1 MNGNAVVVGGGPGGL
16 LAAHALAG
24 RGWYVTVLERAC
36 YPAADCAGP
45 QPRRGAPQSHCLH
58 MLMGAGAQAFDMLV
72 PRWRTALLER
82 GALPFDALRD
92 AAMQLPAGWLP
103 RTASGITMYAC
114 SRTLLENVLATEL
127 TRYPNARVV
136 QTSKVTGLAFEDDR
150 VIGLR
155 TASDDRLGAD
165 LVVDT
170 SGTASRLAQWLAQ
183 RDGPESEP
191 VWPETV
197 VPSPWH
203 YASRW
208 FRIPAAQSPDWLCL
222 TAAPSGDRMP
232 AAMMLRAE
240 DDFWNVVLLSRDGTS
255 IPDSDNGFL
264 AFTAPLAEGRFNKAL
279 QGAVPASPIHHYGRT
294 TNRVRRM
301 ETVTDWP
308 KGLAALGDS
317 VMTLDPYFGL
327 GMTNAAR
334 GAVLLAEHLDRDRQD
349 AFNGAAF
356 QTDLARRNRAAWQLA
371 TGQDETGRPLPPDGT
386 GLVQAYAAAPD
397 DPDLA
402 RAVLEVQHLL
412 RPADS
417 LRKGKAA

>member
-1 MNGNAVVVGGGPGGL
+1 MSGTAIVVGGGPGGL

-24 RGWYVTVLERAC
+24 RGWQVTVLERSR
-36 YPAADCAGP
+36 YPAAGDAVP

-58 MLMGAGAQAFDMLV
+58 MLMGAGAQAFDALV
-72 PRWRTALLER
+72 PHWRGALIDR
-82 GALPFDALRD
+82 GALPFDALKD
-92 AAMQLPAGWLP
+92 AAMRIPTGWLP

-114 SRTLLENVLATEL
+114 SRTLLEHVLCAEL
-127 TRYPNARVV
+127 LRQRHARVIQSSHV
-136 QTSKVTGLAFEDDR
+136 KGLVIDKGQVTGLR
-150 VIGLR
+150 V
-155 TASDDRLGAD
+155 GAD
-165 LVVDT
+165 EVLKAELVIDA
-170 SGTASRLAQWLAQ
+170 SGTASRLAHWLA
-183 RDGPESEP
+183 DHSGPD
-191 VWPETV
+191 VDRMWPETI

-208 FRIPAAQSPDWLCL
+208 FRIPAAQSPDWHCL
-222 TAAPSGDRMP
+222 TAAPQGKGMH

-240 DDFWNVVLLSRDGTS
+240 ADFWNVVLLSRDGAS
-255 IPDSDNGFL
+255 IPDTDEGFL

-301 ETVTDWP
+301 ETIADWP

-334 GAVLLAEHLDRDRQD
+334 GAVLLADHLDRAGPG
-349 AFNGAAF
+349 AFEGAAF
-356 QTDLARRNRAAWQLA
+356 QADLARLNKPAWRLA
-371 TGQDETGRPLPPDGT
+371 TGRDETGRPLPPDDT

-402 RAVLEVQHLL
+402 RAILEVQHLL
-412 RPADS
+412 RPANS
-417 LRKGKAA
+417 LRKGEAA